1 MKTRALQLM
10 MGLLIAVSLS
20 ACATNSA
27 EKLSDHD
34 RALTLIQAADG
45 ALVEKDPT
53 GALQYLKEA
62 ERFDPDI
69 AELYHSQA
77 LSYYQKNDLESAI
90 ISARKAIGLKPDYS
104 EASNTLGRYLL
115 EKGDLK
121 EAETYLLRAA
131 NDPLYRESFRPL
143 TNLGILFYRKDDLKN
158 AERYLNR
165 AISTNSDFS
174 CIAYYYRGHIRIKE
188 GKVRDAIEDYEK
200 SVKKLCGGYGDA
212 HYALGVAL
220 EKNRQYDK
228 ARKKFM
234 EIQERYPGSALSKKA
249 TDHLRYIP

>member
-1 MKTRALQLM
+1 MKTRALQLTV
-10 MGLLIAVSLS
+10 GLLIAAGLA

-27 EKLSDHD
+27 ERLSDHD

-62 ERFDPDI
+62 ERYDPDI

-77 LSYYQKNDLESAI
+77 LAYYQKNDLESAI
-90 ISARKAIGLKPDYS
+90 ISARKALGLKPDYS
-104 EASNTLGRYLL
+104 DANNTLGRYLL
-115 EKGDLK
+115 EKGSLK
-121 EAETYLLRAA
+121 EAETYLIRAA
-131 NDPLYRESFRPL
+131 SDPLYRDSFRPL
-143 TNLGILFYRKDDLKN
+143 TNLGILYYRKDDMKN
-158 AERYLNR
+158 AERFLNR
-165 AISTNSDFS
+165 AIATNSDFS

-188 GKVRDAIEDYEK
+188 GRVREAIDDYEK

-212 HYALGVAL
+212 HYALGVAF

-228 ARKKFM
+228 ARKKFI
-234 EIQERYPGSALSKKA
+234 EIQERYPGSDLSKKA
-249 TDHLRYIP
+249 SDHLRYIP